1 MSDKWEGKLERI
13 DDYRWLIP
21 RKEGMRVPGLIYST
35 QKMLEHI
42 RMDKTPQQVAN
53 VAHLP
58 GIVAKSMAMPDI
70 HWGYGFCIGGVAAT
84 DVEKGGVISPG
95 GVGYDINCGVRL
107 LKTNLTK
114 KDIQDKVSVL
124 ISSLYNNIPSG
135 VGSKGRIHL
144 SKGEVR
150 QVLEKGSRWA
160 VQQGY
165 GLQEDLNHTEENG
178 CLKEASSD
186 SLSNRAIERGIQQL
200 GTLGAGNHFLEIQEV
215 EEIYEPDVAE
225 VLGLSLGQIT
235 VMIHTGSRGLGYQVC
250 DDSLRVMQNAVRKY
264 SISLPDR
271 QLACA
276 PLDSPEAKDYF
287 SAMCAAANYA
297 WANRQC
303 IMHWTRETF
312 EEVLHIAPKDLGMKL
327 IYDVAHNIAKIE
339 EHVVQGKKKK
349 LCVHR
354 KGATRA
360 FPANHPVL
368 PDDYRNIGQPVI
380 IPGTMGTYSYVLV
393 GTEKA
398 MEETWGS
405 TCHGSGRVMSRHEAL
420 RRFRG
425 NELKDELSKKN
436 ILVRAKSFKTLV
448 EEAPSA
454 YKDVNSVVD
463 VCDKAGISR
472 KVARLKPLGVIK
484 G

>member
-200 GTLGAGNHFLEIQEV
+200 GTLGAGNHFLEIQ
-215 EEIYEPDVAE
+215 
-225 VLGLSLGQIT
+225 
-235 VMIHTGSRGLGYQVC
+235 
-250 DDSLRVMQNAVRKY
+250 
-264 SISLPDR
+264 
-271 QLACA
+271 
-276 PLDSPEAKDYF
+276 
-287 SAMCAAANYA
+287 
-297 WANRQC
+297 
-303 IMHWTRETF
+303 
-312 EEVLHIAPKDLGMKL
+312 
-327 IYDVAHNIAKIE
+327 
-339 EHVVQGKKKK
+339 
-349 LCVHR
+349 
-354 KGATRA
+354 
-360 FPANHPVL
+360 
-368 PDDYRNIGQPVI
+368 
-380 IPGTMGTYSYVLV
+380 
-393 GTEKA
+393 
-398 MEETWGS
+398 
-405 TCHGSGRVMSRHEAL
+405 
-420 RRFRG
+420 
-425 NELKDELSKKN
+425 
-436 ILVRAKSFKTLV
+436 
-448 EEAPSA
+448 
-454 YKDVNSVVD
+454 
-463 VCDKAGISR
+463 
-472 KVARLKPLGVIK
+472 
-484 G
+484 